1 VATLHIR
8 RATLDDAPAVSDM
21 AANLAFSYP
30 FDPASFERSLPV
42 LLAAGDTL
50 LLVALIGADPAG
62 YLLGHRYLTLYA
74 NGPVAVVD
82 ELLVRDG
89 QRGHGIGRALMKAY
103 EEWAAEH
110 SCARVAV
117 ATRRAADFYRS
128 CGYDDSA
135 LYLRKELLP

>member
-1 VATLHIR
+1 
-8 RATLDDAPAVSDM
+8 M
-21 AANLAFSYP
+21 AAALAQSYP
-30 FDPASFERSLPV
+30 FDPASFERSFPALV
-42 LLAAGDTL
+42 GAADTL
-50 LLVALIGADPAG
+50 LLLALEKSEPAG

-82 ELLVRDG
+82 ELLVRDY
-89 QRGHGIGRALMKAY
+89 QRGHGIGRALMQAY
-103 EEWAAEH
+103 EEWAADH

-117 ATRRAADFYRS
+117 ATRRAGAFYRA